1 MSLFYI
7 LITTCRDTTTLK
19 MNIRLTTLIDL
30 PAINEI
36 YNQAVRKRFCTA
48 DLEEISMKEREKW
61 FTYHDP
67 NKYPVFVFEENNEIL
82 GWMCYSPYRQGRR
95 ALQTAV
101 EVSYY
106 LHENHQDKGIGSL
119 LMDFAIKQA
128 PTYNIKH
135 LFAILLEPNIASIK
149 LLEKYGFER
158 WACLPN
164 IANID
169 GEWCSHVYYGRE
181 VN

>member
-1 MSLFYI
+1 
-7 LITTCRDTTTLK
+7 
-19 MNIRLTTLIDL
+19 MNIRPATPTDL

-48 DLEEISMKEREKW
+48 DLEEVSMQEREKW
-61 FTYHDP
+61 FVSHNPDTH
-67 NKYPVFVFEENNEIL
+67 PVFVVEENNEII

-106 LHENHQDKGIGSL
+106 LHNDHQGKGIGSQL
-119 LMDFAIKQA
+119 LNFAIKQA
-128 PTYNIKH
+128 PQYHIKH
-135 LFAILLEPNIASIK
+135 LFAILLEPNTASIK
-149 LLEKYGFER
+149 LLEKFGFER

-181 VN
+181 INS

>member
-1 MSLFYI
+1 M
-7 LITTCRDTTTLK
+7 K
-19 MNIRLTTLIDL
+19 IRLATKSDL
-30 PAINEI
+30 QAINEI
-36 YNQAVRKRFCTA
+36 YNQAIRKRFCTA
-48 DLEEISMKEREKW
+48 DLEEINMDERHTW
-61 FTYHDP
+61 FVDHDS
-67 NKYPVFVFEENNEIL
+67 NTYPVFVIEEDGLVI
-82 GWMCYSPYRQGRR
+82 GWMCYSAYRKGRR

-106 LHENHQDKGIGSL
+106 LHENHQGKGLGSL

-128 PTYNIKH
+128 PSYNIKH
-135 LFAILLEPNIASIK
+135 LFAILLEPNVASIK
-149 LLEKYGFER
+149 LLEKFGFER

-181 VN
+181 V

>member
-1 MSLFYI
+1 MH
-7 LITTCRDTTTLK
+7 
-19 MNIRLTTLIDL
+19 IRLATQTDL
-30 PAINEI
+30 PVINEI

-48 DLEEISMKEREKW
+48 DLEEIQMSERESW
-61 FTYHDP
+61 FAAHTP
-67 NKYPVFVFEENNEIL
+67 ERYPVFVAEDENEII

-106 LHENHQDKGIGSL
+106 LHNKHQGKGIGSQ
-119 LMDFAIKQA
+119 LMDFAITQA
-128 PTYNIKH
+128 PKYNIKH
-135 LFAILLEPNIASIK
+135 LFAILLEPNTASIK
-149 LLEKYGFER
+149 LLEKYGFEQ

-169 GEWCSHVYYGRE
+169 GQWCSHVYYGRE
-181 VN
+181 V

>member
-1 MSLFYI
+1 MQ
-7 LITTCRDTTTLK
+7 
-19 MNIRLTTLIDL
+19 IRLATPKDL

-36 YNQAVRKRFCTA
+36 YNQAVRKRYCTA
-48 DLEEISMKEREKW
+48 DLEEISMEEREKW
-61 FTYHDP
+61 FTSHIP
-67 NKYPVFVFEENNEIL
+67 NKYPVFVMEENKVII

-95 ALQTAV
+95 ALQTAL

-106 LHENHQDKGIGSL
+106 LHDDHQGKGMGSQ

-128 PTYNIKH
+128 SQYHIKH
-135 LFAILLEPNIASIK
+135 LFAILLEPNMASIK
-149 LLEKYGFER
+149 LLEKFGFER

-164 IANID
+164 IANVD

-181 VN
+181 I